1 MNEKNQAI
9 PRPLVRTN
17 QWVLFLSVFSVWI
30 SGVEWILLIPLF
42 SGISGLLLNF
52 NPIMEFAKLFL
63 KRPYSKYIAED
74 KKQQK
79 FNQWIATILLTI
91 AFGGYLIGTTIIGHI
106 ASLLVAIASFVAIL
120 GFCVGC
126 FIRYK
131 WSQYQYK
138 RLQKNL

>member
-1 MNEKNQAI
+1 MGETNQTI

-17 QWVLFLSVFSVWI
+17 QWVLFSSVLSVWI
-30 SGVEWILLIPLF
+30 SGVEWILLIPLL
-42 SGISGLLLNF
+42 SGLSGLLLKY

-74 KKQQK
+74 KQQQK

-91 AFGGYLIGTTIIGHI
+91 AFGSYLMGMVIIGHI
-106 ASLLVAIASFVAIL
+106 ASLFVAIASFVAIL

-138 RLQKNL
+138 RLQKGL